1 VCYKRGRPIRDR
13 PNRLRRS
20 KEHQMTVSG
29 TRPLKIGLLLPE
41 TEGQL
46 NGGTARW
53 TDLAAMARA
62 AEAVGFDSVWVTD
75 HLLQRTERETRGPW
89 ECWSLLAAIAAVTE
103 RVEVGPLVICTGFR
117 NPALL
122 AKMADTVD
130 EISGGRL
137 ILGLGA
143 GWHEPE
149 YRAFGYPFDHRVD
162 RFEEALTIITG
173 LLRHGQ
179 IDFDGAYY
187 QARDC
192 ELRPRGP
199 RPGGPP
205 VMIGTTGTR
214 MLGLTARHADQWNV
228 WFSHTGNRVEGFG
241 PLLAQ
246 VDAACAE
253 AGRDPGSLE
262 RTAAVVVEV
271 GPHAPSTMSVP
282 PLTGTPEEVA
292 AELRAHAAAGLSHL
306 QVWLEPNTL
315 AGIEAFAPI
324 LEALDRG

>member
-1 VCYKRGRPIRDR
+1 MTARG
-13 PNRLRRS
+13 
-20 KEHQMTVSG
+20 
-29 TRPLKIGLLLPE
+29 RPLKIGLLLPE

-46 NGGTARW
+46 NGATARW
-53 TDLAAMARA
+53 SDLAAMARA
-62 AEAVGFDSVWVTD
+62 AEDVGFDSVWVTD
-75 HLLQRTERETRGPW
+75 HFIHRTETETRGPW
-89 ECWSLLAAIAAVTE
+89 ECWSLLAALAAVTE
-103 RVEVGPLVICTGFR
+103 RVEVGTLVMCAGFR

-143 GWHEPE
+143 GWNEPE

-173 LLRHGQ
+173 LLRQGHV
-179 IDFDGAYY
+179 DFEGTYY

-199 RPGGPP
+199 RSGGPP
-205 VMIGTTGTR
+205 IMIGTTGKR
-214 MLGLTARHADQWNV
+214 MLGLTAWHADQWNV
-228 WFSHTGNRVEGFG
+228 WYSHTGNRVEGVTS
-241 PLLAQ
+241 LLADL
-246 VDAACAE
+246 DAACAE
-253 AGRDPGSLE
+253 AGRAPQGLE
-262 RTAAVVVEV
+262 RTVAVLAEV

-282 PLTGTPEEVA
+282 PLTGSPA
-292 AELRAHAAAGLSHL
+292 ALASALRAYAEKGVSHL

-315 AGIEAFAPI
+315 AGIEAFAAV
-324 LEALDRG
+324 LETLDRG